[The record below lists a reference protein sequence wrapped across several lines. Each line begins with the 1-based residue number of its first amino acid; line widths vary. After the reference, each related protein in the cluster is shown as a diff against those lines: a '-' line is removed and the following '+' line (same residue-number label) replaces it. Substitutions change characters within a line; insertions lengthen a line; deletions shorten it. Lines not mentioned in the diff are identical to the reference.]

1 MDFTSSHFEYPGRL
15 WITAIVL
22 LGLAGLYV
30 YAEMA
35 RRRQLATFA
44 DPELLDRLM
53 VTVSPVRRT
62 VKLVLAFLAVALLG
76 MALARPQWGE
86 ERDSSAGTGEDTIF
100 VLDTSKSM
108 LATDVRPN
116 RLERAKLAIQDYLRR
131 HARGRVGLVVFA
143 GQAFLQCPLTLDYDA
158 FSDTLRSVDVNAVP
172 VPGSDIGRAIDE
184 ASRAFEQKAD
194 RRLVVL
200 LTDGEDLGG
209 EGVKKAA
216 ELVKE
221 HVVIYTVGVG
231 TPMGSTVQALGDG
244 NTVQAV
250 VDENGRPIVS
260 RLDEKTLDEIA
271 KATGGKYQFLSTVGD
286 GMDQV
291 RKAVTDLT
299 NSRAGIVRTRG
310 VDRYRWPV
318 GIALGLLLV
327 EPLVSARRKA
337 RRKSE

>member
-1 MDFTSSHFEYPGRL
+1 MNFTAPHFENPDRL
-15 WITAIVL
+15 WLTAIIL
-22 LGLAGLYV
+22 LGLVGLYV

-35 RRRQLATFA
+35 RRKQLATFA

-53 VTVSPVRRT
+53 AAVSPWRRT
-62 VKLVLAFLAVALLG
+62 LKLVLTFLGVALLG
-76 MALARPQWGE
+76 LSLARPQWGE

-158 FSDTLRSVDVNAVP
+158 FADTLRSVDVNAVP

-184 ASRAFEQKAD
+184 AARAFEQKTD
-194 RRLVVL
+194 RRLLVL

-209 EGVKKAA
+209 AGVKKAA
-216 ELVKE
+216 ELTKQK
-221 HVVIYTVGVG
+221 VVIYTVGVG
-231 TPMGSTVQALGDG
+231 TPMGSTVQALGEG
-244 NTVQAV
+244 NTVQPV
-250 VDENGRPIVS
+250 VDENGRPVVS
-260 RLDEKTLDEIA
+260 RLDEKTLGEIA
-271 KATGGKYQFLSTVGD
+271 RATGGKYQFLSTVGD

-291 RKAVTDLT
+291 RRAVNDLT
-299 NSRAGIVRTRG
+299 TTRAGVMRTRG
-310 VDRYRWPV
+310 VDRYQWPV

-327 EPLVSARRKA
+327 EPLVSARRHA
-337 RRKSE
+337 RRKSD